1 MEENIYE
8 NSKVRDENA
17 EMILKSPQQ
26 YSQKMKVM
34 EDVNDNE
41 DPDLPQQNPEQIDQT
56 STISKPTSILPKG
69 IK

>member
-34 EDVNDNE
+34 EDLNDNE
-41 DPDLPQQNPEQIDQT
+41 DPDLPQQNVEQIDQT
-56 STISKPTSILPKG
+56 PTISKPTSILPKG